1 MSKVLLKKKTLLKS
15 MKDKITIWKEV
26 REQLMR
32 YIQSQ
37 MKKLVKENKELQMR
51 LRELMDEHGLEK
63 NFALKALYH
72 SEVAEGGKYQLAY
85 QALDLPKG

>member
-1 MSKVLLKKKTLLKS
+1 
-15 MKDKITIWKEV
+15 
-26 REQLMR
+26 MR

-37 MKKLVKENKELQMR
+37 MKQLVKDNKELQGQ
-51 LRELMDEHGLEK
+51 LRELMEEHELEK

-72 SEVAEGGKYQLAY
+72 SQVADGGKYQTDY